1 MKEWNKISL
10 TERQKKEIK
19 EAKKQTN
26 KTQLL
31 QRLQCVELKNKH
43 WKHRELEEFFGVCMN
58 TITNWLKA
66 FIEGGIQGLLEWNYK
81 GKQSQLTNEHKEQ
94 LKKRHEEKPFDTA
107 KEAKQYIEEALGIE
121 FHLHWVQKLLKK
133 NFDCHTRK
141 QL

>member
-1 MKEWNKISL
+1 MKEWNKILLS
-10 TERQKKEIK
+10 EKQIKELK
-19 EAKKQTN
+19 EAKKQTD

-31 QRLQCVELKNKH
+31 KRLQCIELKNKKWRH
-43 WKHRELEEFFGVCMN
+43 EDLAKFFDVCMN
-58 TITNWLKA
+58 TITNWLKS
-66 FIEGGIQGLLEWNYK
+66 FLEGGVHKLLEWEYK
-81 GKQSQLTNEHKEQ
+81 GKQSQLTEAHKEQ

-107 KEAKQYIEEALGIE
+107 KEAKHYIEEELGVE